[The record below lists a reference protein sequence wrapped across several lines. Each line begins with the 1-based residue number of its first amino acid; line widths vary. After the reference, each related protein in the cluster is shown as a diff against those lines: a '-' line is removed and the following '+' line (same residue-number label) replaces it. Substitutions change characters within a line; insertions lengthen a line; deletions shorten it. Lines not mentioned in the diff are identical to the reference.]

1 MNTRLGVRGRR
12 PVRLALT
19 TFSTPLAMV
28 VKLIGSQKEN
38 GSMTSLEGDRTGG
51 DGPTWLSQ
59 VRRRVQRW
67 CAAGLGRTWVVAVS
81 GGSDSVGLL
90 RALHTLGPELGL
102 SLTVAHLDHGVRGE
116 ASRADA
122 AFVEEL
128 ASELGLP
135 CDLGQWQPTRTGH
148 FEADAR
154 RARYAWLCETAGT
167 RGAAVV
173 AVGHTLDDQA
183 ETILH
188 RIVRGTGLRGL
199 SGIPERRVLSWD
211 PPVLLVR
218 PLLSVSRQSIREILG
233 TLGQPYR
240 EDASNADL
248 ARTRARIRHDLLPR
262 LAREYNPRIAL
273 ALVRLGNLAAD
284 SEKAMDHRLRE
295 MAHSVTWSANGQQVE
310 IRREWLLELPVFL
323 RAEVL
328 RRVWREAGWPEA
340 GMSAR
345 RWRRLA
351 TLARKERINR
361 RAIGAGVE
369 LTTTGESGSPPHQ
382 FVLRRIIT
390 TANASHEQEQNS
402 FQGLALDVPGAAAWG
417 GVVIR
422 TVLESESPRD
432 ETIDLD
438 RIVPPLSVRSAVPGD
453 RFQPLG
459 MGGKSTPLNDFFRGR
474 RVARRVRAQTPLLCD
489 KLGIVW
495 VVGHR
500 ISDRVKVTEATSRTL
515 GLRWEAAAKM

>member
-1 MNTRLGVRGRR
+1 
-12 PVRLALT
+12 
-19 TFSTPLAMV
+19 
-28 VKLIGSQKEN
+28 
-38 GSMTSLEGDRTGG
+38 
-51 DGPTWLSQ
+51 
-59 VRRRVQRW
+59 
-67 CAAGLGRTWVVAVS
+67 
-81 GGSDSVGLL
+81 VGLL
-90 RALHTLGPELGL
+90 RVLHALAAELGL

-116 ASRADA
+116 ASRGDA
-122 AFVEEL
+122 AFVEGL
-128 ASELGLP
+128 AGELGLP

-211 PPVLLVR
+211 PPVAMIR
-218 PLLSVSRQSIREILG
+218 PLLSVSRQSIRASLG
-233 TLGQPYR
+233 ALGQPYR

-248 ARTRARIRHDLLPR
+248 ARTRARIRHVLLPR

-273 ALVRLGNLAAD
+273 ALVRLGKLAAG
-284 SEKAMDHRLRE
+284 SERTVDHQLRE
-295 MAHSVTWSANGQQVE
+295 MAQSVTWSANHQQVE
-310 IRREWLLELPVFL
+310 LRRESLLELSVFL

-351 TLARKERINR
+351 TLARSQRINR

-369 LTTTGESGSPPHQ
+369 LTTTGESGSPPNQ
-382 FVLRRIIT
+382 FVLRRIGTI
-390 TANASHEQEQNS
+390 ASVEQEPALS
-402 FQGLALDVPGAAAWG
+402 EELALDVPGAVAWG
-417 GVVIR
+417 DGVIR
-422 TVLESESPRD
+422 TVLEPKTPRD

-459 MGGKSTPLNDFFRGR
+459 MGGKSTPLNDFFRGS
-474 RVARRVRAQTPLLCD
+474 RVARQARVQSPLLCD

-500 ISDRVKVTEATSRTL
+500 ISDRVKVTEQTSRTL
-515 GLRWEAAAKM
+515 GLRWEAAAPAAE

>member
-1 MNTRLGVRGRR
+1 M
-12 PVRLALT
+12 
-19 TFSTPLAMV
+19 
-28 VKLIGSQKEN
+28 
-38 GSMTSLEGDRTGG
+38 
-51 DGPTWLSQ
+51 
-59 VRRRVQRW
+59 
-67 CAAGLGRTWVVAVS
+67 AVS

-90 RALHTLGPELGL
+90 RVLHALGPELGL
-102 SLTVAHLDHGVRGE
+102 ALSVAHLDHGVRGE

-122 AFVEEL
+122 AFVEAL
-128 ASELGLP
+128 AGELGLP

-167 RGAAVV
+167 RGASVV

-199 SGIPERRVLSWD
+199 SGIPARRVLSWD
-211 PPVLLVR
+211 PPVALVR
-218 PLLSVSRQSIREILG
+218 PLLSVSRQLIRERLEA
-233 TLGQPYR
+233 LGQPYR

-262 LAREYNPRIAL
+262 LAREYNPRVAE

-284 SEKAMDHRLRE
+284 SGRAMDHRLRE
-295 MAHSVTWSANGQQVE
+295 MAHSVTWSTNHQQVE
-310 IRREWLLELPVFL
+310 LRRDWLLEFPVFL

-328 RRVWREAGWPEA
+328 RKVWREAGWPEA

-351 TLARKERINR
+351 ILARSQRIDR
-361 RAIGAGVE
+361 LAIGAGVE
-369 LTTTGESGSPPHQ
+369 LTSTGASGCPANQ
-382 FVLRRIIT
+382 FVLRRIST
-390 TANASHEQEQNS
+390 TASLEQEPDLSQD
-402 FQGLALDVPGAAAWG
+402 LALEMSGAVAWG
-417 GVVIR
+417 EGTIR
-422 TVLESESPRD
+422 TVLDPGAPRD
-432 ETIDLD
+432 ETVDLD
-438 RIVPPLSVRSAVPGD
+438 RIVSPLSVRAAVPGD

-474 RVARRVRAQTPLLCD
+474 GIPKKVRAQIPLLCD
-489 KLGIVW
+489 RLGIVW

-500 ISDRVKVTEATSRTL
+500 ISDRVKVTEATRRTL
-515 GLRWEAAAKM
+515 GLRWQADAKM

>member
-1 MNTRLGVRGRR
+1 MKRDEILG
-12 PVRLALT
+12 
-19 TFSTPLAMV
+19 STWPPA
-28 VKLIGSQKEN
+28 
-38 GSMTSLEGDRTGG
+38 
-51 DGPTWLSQ
+51 WLSQ
-59 VRRRVQRW
+59 VRRRVRRW
-67 CAAGLGRTWVVAVS
+67 CDAGLGRTWVVAVS

-90 RALHTLGPELGL
+90 RALHALGPGLGL
-102 SLTVAHLDHGVRGE
+102 ALSVAHLHHGVRGE
-116 ASRADA
+116 AARADA
-122 AFVEEL
+122 AFVETL
-128 ASELGLP
+128 AGELGLP

-188 RIVRGTGLRGL
+188 RVVRGTGIRGL
-199 SGIPERRVLSWD
+199 SGIPQRRVLSGD
-211 PPVLLVR
+211 PPVNLVR
-218 PLLSVSRQSIREILG
+218 PLLAVSRQSIRESLDA
-233 TLGQPYR
+233 LGQSYR

-262 LAREYNPRIAL
+262 LAREYNPRIAE

-284 SEKAMDHRLRE
+284 SERAMDRRLRE
-295 MAHSVTWSANGQQVE
+295 MAHSVTWSSNQQQVE
-310 IRREWLLELPVFL
+310 IHRDGLLVLPVFL

-328 RRVWREAGWPEA
+328 RRVWREAGWPQA

-351 TLARKERINR
+351 ILARSQRVNR
-361 RAIGAGVE
+361 LAIGAGVE
-369 LTTTGESGSPPHQ
+369 LTTTGASGCPPHQ
-382 FVLRRIIT
+382 FVLRRIST
-390 TANASHEQEQNS
+390 TASLEQEQEQALP
-402 FQGLALDVPGAAAWG
+402 QGMVLDVPGAVAWG
-417 GVVIR
+417 DGLIR
-422 TVLESESPRD
+422 TVLDPEAPRD

-438 RIVPPLSVRSAVPGD
+438 RIVPPLAVRSAVPGD

-474 RVARRVRAQTPLLCD
+474 RVARQARAQTLLLCD

-515 GLRWEAAAKM
+515 GLRWEAASPAEE